1 MKPEALAVDDLV
13 RCPRCWQW
21 HPVIAQPGPASTAY
35 ANAMMYVHCG
45 SDLLYVGQAGRPC
58 HHDVTKA

>member
-1 MKPEALAVDDLV
+1 MKQETLAVDDLV

-21 HPVIAQPGPASTAY
+21 HPAIAQPGPASTAH
-35 ANAMMYVHCG
+35 ANGMMYVHCE
-45 SDLLYVGQAGRPC
+45 SDLLYVGQAGHLC